1 MNISRAA
8 IGRLVVA
15 LCAGV
20 AITPAAAQDFY
31 RGKTLTILVGF
42 SPGGGFDIN
51 ARVLARHIGHHIP
64 GNPNVVVQNMP
75 GAGSLTAIH
84 YMDLT
89 APKDGTVIDIF
100 NFGNIGESRLNPDK
114 IKLDFRKFNW
124 IGSISQDLTV
134 CYVWHAMGVKTLAE
148 LQKVSRV
155 HMGLTGMG
163 SSSDTNQRILKN
175 IFKVPVQQVAGYP
188 GSAEQRIAIERRE
201 LDGDCGA
208 WSSIPLEW
216 IEGHKIV
223 PVIRS
228 GPIFAPDMPRDIPY
242 SVDIAPSE
250 RERQVLSLLLA
261 SAQVGRPFI
270 ASQAVPL
277 ERIRILRDAF
287 NATVKDPQFIAE
299 AEKLRLP
306 ISPKT
311 GEEALKV
318 VEDIY
323 ATPDDIV
330 QAARKIADDTQKN

>member
-1 MNISRAA
+1 MKIFRKT
-8 IGRLVVA
+8 IGA
-15 LCAGV
+15 LGIAVCVGTTIA
-20 AITPAAAQDFY
+20 PAAAQDFY

-42 SPGGGFDIN
+42 SPGGGFDLN
-51 ARVLARHIGHHIP
+51 ARVLARHIGRHIP
-64 GNPNVVVQNMP
+64 GNPHVVVQNMA
-75 GAGSLTAIH
+75 GAGSLTSVH
-84 YMDLT
+84 YLDLT
-89 APKDGTVIDIF
+89 APKNGTVIDIF

-134 CYVWHAMGVKTLAE
+134 CYVWHAVGVKTLAE

-188 GSAEQRIAIERRE
+188 GSAEQRIAIERGE

-228 GPIFAPDMPRDIPY
+228 GPLFAPDMPRDVPY

-250 RERQVLSLLLA
+250 RDRQVLRLLLA

-270 ASQAVPL
+270 ASQAVPA

-287 NATVKDPQFIAE
+287 NATMKDPQFLAE
-299 AEKLRLP
+299 LEKLRLP

-323 ATPDDIV
+323 ATPDEIV
-330 QAARKIADDTQKN
+330 QAAKKISGE

>member
-1 MNISRAA
+1 MRICCTAIRALA
-8 IGRLVVA
+8 VA
-15 LCAGV
+15 SFSVMA
-20 AITPAAAQDFY
+20 AAPAAAQDFY

-51 ARVLARHIGHHIP
+51 PRVLARHIGRHIP
-64 GNPNVVVQNMP
+64 GNPVVVVQNMP
-75 GAGSLTAIH
+75 GAGSVTAVH
-84 YMDLT
+84 YLDNT

-114 IKLDFRKFNW
+114 VKVDFRKFNW
-124 IGSISQDLTV
+124 IGSISQDLSV
-134 CYVWHAMGVKTLAE
+134 CYVWHTMGVKTLAE
-148 LQKVSRV
+148 LQKVPRV

-163 SSSDTNQRILKN
+163 TSSDTNQRILKN

-188 GSAEQRIAIERRE
+188 GSAEQRIAIERGE

-208 WSSIPLEW
+208 WSSISQDW

-223 PVIRS
+223 PVIKS

-250 RERQVLSLLLA
+250 RDRQVIQLLLA

-270 ASQAVPL
+270 ASQAVPP
-277 ERIRILRDAF
+277 ERIRILREAF
-287 NATVKDPQFIAE
+287 NATMKDPQFVAE
-299 AEKLRLP
+299 IEKLRLP
-306 ISPKT
+306 LSPKT
-311 GEEALKV
+311 GEEALKI
-318 VEDIY
+318 VEEIY

-330 QAARKIADDTQKN
+330 QAAKKMTDE

>member
-1 MNISRAA
+1 MKIFRTA
-8 IGRLVVA
+8 IGA
-15 LCAGV
+15 LGIAVCAGV
-20 AITPAAAQDFY
+20 TVAPAAAQDFY

-42 SPGGGFDIN
+42 SPGGGFDLN
-51 ARVLARHIGHHIP
+51 ARVLARHIGRHIP
-64 GNPNVVVQNMP
+64 GNPSVIVQNMA
-75 GAGSLTAIH
+75 GAGSLTAVH
-84 YMDLT
+84 YLDQT
-89 APKDGTVIDIF
+89 AAKDGTVIDIF
-100 NFGNIGESRLNPDK
+100 NFGNIGESRLNPDRIK
-114 IKLDFRKFNW
+114 IDFRKFNW

-134 CYVWHAMGVKTLAE
+134 CYVWHAVGVKTLAE

-163 SSSDTNQRILKN
+163 SSSDINQRILKN
-175 IFKVPVQQVAGYP
+175 VFKVPVQQVAGYP
-188 GSAEQRIAIERRE
+188 GSAEQRIAIERGE

-228 GPIFAPDMPRDIPY
+228 GPLFAPDMPRDVPY

-250 RERQVLSLLLA
+250 RDRQVLRLLLA

-270 ASQAVPL
+270 ASQAVPA
-277 ERIRILRDAF
+277 ERARILRDAF
-287 NATVKDPQFIAE
+287 NATMKDPQFLAE
-299 AEKLRLP
+299 LEKLRLP

-311 GEEALKV
+311 GEEALKI

-330 QAARKIADDTQKN
+330 QAAKKISGE